1 LDNEFDHIF
10 REAGQAYRVQP
21 PKSVWRSIRYELEEA
36 RGYRML
42 QWIWPMRLA
51 VAFLVVG
58 ASLVSVVQS
67 YDSLE
72 VAQSEPIDYDKV
84 AIELG
89 MVDDDVNRS
98 NRNGYSSNSNNSS
111 ITDSKEGQQSSQE
124 SPIKVLE
131 STPLTKS
138 KHTPAHIGENQTIHR
153 IEKSTVSVNESR
165 NGLADESS
173 YSNPL
178 SMRYLSLV
186 NAPSLNVEL
195 TNPYQE
201 WQYVNVLNGP
211 SIVPNRRWY
220 TQIGYHLGGWNSNF
234 NTESIL
240 SLYQYDDP
248 ALSYIPDVDP
258 EFIQNV
264 DESWMAQIEIGYR
277 VSEHFAI
284 ESGIH
289 LTHIDGSQQTILNV
303 EEQNRYTL
311 ERDIAVPSG
320 FNDQRTITIEEE
332 IIDSQV
338 LRDTLTSSFSYQS
351 VSVPLNFIFS
361 ARKNKLGVF
370 AGPSV
375 GIQLWNRIET
385 SSSSALYPE
394 LNQTQETVIVR
405 PSEMRLGAVTGA
417 QYFVSNQFSV
427 LLDGSLNQH
436 IPTQENSINLEN
448 YQSWQVGLG
457 IRYDF

>member
-1 LDNEFDHIF
+1 
-10 REAGQAYRVQP
+10 
-21 PKSVWRSIRYELEEA
+21 
-36 RGYRML
+36 
-42 QWIWPMRLA
+42 MRLA

-58 ASLVSVVQS
+58 ASLVSVIQS

-72 VAQSEPIDYDKV
+72 IAQSEPIDYDKV

-89 MVDDDVNRS
+89 MIDSDVNRS
-98 NRNGYSSNSNNSS
+98 NEELYSSNSNNVST
-111 ITDSKEGQQSSQE
+111 TDSKESQQSSKGA
-124 SPIKVLE
+124 STKVLE
-131 STPLTKS
+131 NTSLIEHPQTTTLV
-138 KHTPAHIGENQTIHR
+138 AENETIHR
-153 IEKSTVSVNESR
+153 VEKNTGSVTESR
-165 NGLADESS
+165 NEIANESS

-178 SMRYLSLV
+178 SMRYLGVV
-186 NAPSLNVEL
+186 NTPRLNFEPPS
-195 TNPYQE
+195 PYDE
-201 WQYVNVLNGP
+201 WQYVNVLNDP
-211 SIVPNRRWY
+211 SIVLNRRWY

-248 ALSYIPDVDP
+248 TLSYIPDVDP
-258 EFIQNV
+258 EFVQNV
-264 DESWMAQIEIGYR
+264 DDAWMAQIEIGYR
-277 VSEHFAI
+277 VTEHFAI

-311 ERDIAVPSG
+311 EKDIAVPSG

-375 GIQLWNRIET
+375 GVQLWNRIET

-427 LLDGSLNQH
+427 MLDGSLNQH

-448 YQSWQVGLG
+448 YQSWQIGIG